1 MTAFRS
7 CVRELTE
14 KKRIISAR
22 MTKPM
27 TDFIML
33 INGRNAFSS
42 SHPFLVPSGII
53 SCPRSPV
60 NKISE
65 KSNDHMVK
73 KAYNSSRVQEVHEM
87 KREETNQQTRSN
99 IVNGAIREFSE
110 HGFEAGS
117 LNVICEEQGI
127 SKGIIYH
134 YFPSKEMLY
143 LECIRTCQQE
153 MIRYLNDHLQNQE
166 GNLLKEFF
174 DCRSEYYRLHPD
186 DARLFESAV
195 LDYHLIASAG
205 LYTFVYIA
213 ARAAGKYF
221 GARFGAKAT
230 HLPET
235 VQKYLGLTL
244 LPHSGVSLV
253 FTGIICAVLEPV
265 RPDLASIV
273 KGTIAAAV
281 VINEII
287 AVLAARKGFELAGET
302 PEEPQKL
309 ETKYAH

>member
-42 SHPFLVPSGII
+42 SHPFLVLSGII

-60 NKISE
+60 NRIAE
-65 KSNDHMVK
+65 KSIDHMVE
-73 KAYNSSRVQEVHEM
+73 KAYNNSRVQEVHEM
-87 KREETNQQTRSN
+87 KREEKNQQTRSK

-153 MIRYLNDHLQNQE
+153 MIRYLNEHLQNQE
-166 GNLLKEFF
+166 GNLLKEYFE
-174 DCRSEYYRLHPD
+174 CRNEYYKLHPD

-195 LDYHLIASAG
+195 LFPPEEVKTEIRETWNAFDERRKQLIRNAVRQIPLREELSEEEVVNLILKFLDDRNARHLSE
-205 LYTFVYIA
+205 
-213 ARAAGKYF
+213 K
-221 GARFGAKAT
+221 
-230 HLPET
+230 ET
-235 VQKYLGLTL
+235 SSEK
-244 LPHSGVSLV
+244 
-253 FTGIICAVLEPV
+253 EE
-265 RPDLASIV
+265 DLALDIFLN
-273 KGTIAAAV
+273 GI
-281 VINEII
+281 
-287 AVLAARKGFELAGET
+287 RKR
-302 PEEPQKL
+302 
-309 ETKYAH
+309 